1 MKGFTRNFMWTEFVT
16 DCGDT
21 IGGILI
27 GIGSQNSADRT
38 MLYLGMIL
46 VGLATT
52 LKYKKYKKT

>member
-1 MKGFTRNFMWTEFVT
+1 MWTEFVT

-27 GIGSQNSADRT
+27 GIGSQNSADRV